1 MVSSIGR
8 GGVSRCGQTRAW
20 ARAARILCVLAV
32 VAAPLGFA
40 PSALAAED
48 GWISGTVT
56 DASTHAPIEGVEVC
70 ANPFGAYRGGRCAQ
84 SGRNGEYIVSELPAG
99 TYDVQ
104 FLVGLENEHEL
115 DYASQ
120 YYSDKSH
127 VSEAESVSVTA
138 GQTTSGID
146 AAMLPGG
153 KIAGVVTDAV
163 THASIEGIGVCTSGP
178 PGEELG
184 ITTRCATTNSN
195 GEYTLS
201 PLVTGEYVVSFSA
214 PFEGPLDYATQ
225 YYDGQ
230 SFYPQANKVAVTT
243 GLTSASIDAT
253 MQPGGNITGRVTAAA
268 TGTALE
274 GIEVCVLPVS
284 QGGAR
289 ERCAETNANGEY
301 TVTQLA
307 AGQDIV
313 ELASP
318 FGKNKSYQREYDGG
332 KMSYS
337 EADPLTVEAGAT
349 VSGIDAALYLPG
361 ERPVNTSP
369 APVTTL
375 SAGLTAAAPL
385 ITTTSSATTTPLVSL
400 MASKLVVSGDAAPV
414 PVTCGQAACQGS
426 VELVVQVASKRHK
439 GKTAVA
445 RKETL
450 VLATGSFSL
459 GAGRSGIVVLRL
471 TAVGRRRLAH
481 ARRRPVAARLVVSV
495 RGGRTVSESVVAG

>member
-8 GGVSRCGQTRAW
+8 GGVSRSGRTRAW
-20 ARAARILCVLAV
+20 VRAARALCMLAV

-70 ANPFGAYRGGRCAQ
+70 ANPFGAYRGGQCAQ
-84 SGRNGEYIVSELPAG
+84 SGSNGEYTVSELPSG

-104 FLVGLENEHEL
+104 FLVGLEDEHEL

-120 YYSDKSH
+120 YYSEKVH
-127 VSEAESVSVTA
+127 VSEAEAVSVTA
-138 GQTTSGID
+138 GQTTNGID
-146 AAMLPGG
+146 AVMQPGG
-153 KIAGVVTDAV
+153 KISGVVADAV

-178 PGEELG
+178 LGEELG
-184 ITTRCATTNSN
+184 ITTRCATTNAN
-195 GEYTLS
+195 GEYMLS

-243 GLTSASIDAT
+243 GLTASSIDAA
-253 MQPGGNITGRVTAAA
+253 MQPGGNISGRVTAAA
-268 TGTALE
+268 SGTALE
-274 GIEVCVLPVS
+274 GIEVCVLPVG

-313 ELASP
+313 ELGSP
-318 FGKNKSYQREYDGG
+318 FGKNKSYQREYYGG
-332 KMSYS
+332 KASYS
-337 EADPLTVEAGAT
+337 EAAPVSVEAEAT

-361 ERPVNTSP
+361 ERPVTTSP
-369 APVTTL
+369 SPVTTL
-375 SAGLTAAAPL
+375 PAGLPAAAPL
-385 ITTTSSATTTPLVSL
+385 IRTTSPATAAPLVTV
-400 MASKLVVSGDAAPV
+400 MAPKLVVSGSAAPV
-414 PVTCGQAACQGS
+414 LVTCGQAACQGS
-426 VELVVQVASKRHK
+426 VELVVQIAAERHK
-439 GKTAVA
+439 AKTSTA
-445 RKETL
+445 RRQTL

-459 GAGRSGIVVLRL
+459 AEGGSGTIVLRL
-471 TAVGRRRLAH
+471 TAVGRKRLAH
-481 ARRRPVAARLVVSV
+481 AKYHPIAAKLILSV
-495 RGGRTVSESVVAG
+495 KGGKTTTKSVLAS